1 MGSIN
6 NRINELGTEVDI
18 IPGGYTG
25 SVQVLDKGVNKP
37 FKGYLREQFKE
48 WMCTNGSRRR
58 RSRAEVAQWIA
69 KAWDQVTTATIF
81 NTWKSSGHKVED
93 DDNDNNIVVN
103 QPGAGQESTGD
114 DEDEEADDFILYQV
128 EEERE
133 APATLLQHNFYNEDD
148 KQPFVVDLPEEE
160 WQQAP
165 DFHNG
170 DGYTAV

>member
-1 MGSIN
+1 VDVHEWLAASAIKRGGGTVG
-6 NRINELGTEVDI
+6 RPGLG
-18 IPGGYTG
+18 PGNDVHHY
-25 SVQVLDKGVNKP
+25 Q
-37 FKGYLREQFKE
+37 YLEKYWTQ
-48 WMCTNGSRRR
+48 GGRRCR
-58 RSRAEVAQWIA
+58 RDAVA
-69 KAWDQVTTATIF
+69 
-81 NTWKSSGHKVED
+81 
-93 DDNDNNIVVN
+93 N
-103 QPGAGQESTGD
+103 QPRAAQESTGD